1 MSDSDLQQARQGIGT
16 RTREARI
23 AKGLTQAEL
32 GKRVGLNQSVVAL
45 VEEGVLWQPSVVS
58 GLAVAMNVTP
68 AWIQWGE
75 SFTTKKVQF

>member
-1 MSDSDLQQARQGIGT
+1 MTDSDLQRARQGIGT

-45 VEEGVLWQPSVVS
+45 IEEGVLWHPSVVS
-58 GLAVAMNVTP
+58 GLAMALDVTP
-68 AWIQWGE
+68 AWVHWGE
-75 SFTTKKVQF
+75 RLEDKRVE